1 MGSLAFD
8 ERRSHAGGDGVH
20 GNKANIG
27 YRSGFFS
34 GYRELTVIGNGVGQ
48 GGSSMRRMVS
58 RIVGTS
64 TSGSTV
70 KGTDG
75 GAV

>member
-1 MGSLAFD
+1 M
-8 ERRSHAGGDGVH
+8 
-20 GNKANIG
+20 
-27 YRSGFFS
+27 
-34 GYRELTVIGNGVGQ
+34 IGNGVGQ

>member
-27 YRSGFFS
+27 YRSGF
-34 GYRELTVIGNGVGQ
+34 LAVIG
-48 GGSSMRRMVS
+48 S
-58 RIVGTS
+58 
-64 TSGSTV
+64 
-70 KGTDG
+70 
-75 GAV
+75 